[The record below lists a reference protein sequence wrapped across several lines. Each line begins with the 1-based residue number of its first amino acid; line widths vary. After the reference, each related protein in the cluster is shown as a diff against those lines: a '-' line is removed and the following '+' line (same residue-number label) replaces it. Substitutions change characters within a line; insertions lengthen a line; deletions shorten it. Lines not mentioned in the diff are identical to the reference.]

1 MISNP
6 LVYQSWL
13 IQSVDMACSM
23 YGTSTAC
30 IQANKASTLMSIYL

>member
-23 YGTSTAC
+23 YWHEHRNAHAFKPTRLA
-30 IQANKASTLMSIYL
+30 L